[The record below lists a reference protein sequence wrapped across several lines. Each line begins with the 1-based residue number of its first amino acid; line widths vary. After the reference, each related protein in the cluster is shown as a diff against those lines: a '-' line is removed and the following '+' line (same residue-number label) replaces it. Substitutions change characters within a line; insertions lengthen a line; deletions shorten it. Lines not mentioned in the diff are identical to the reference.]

1 MLTLLL
7 TTVPNYWKFPR
18 MAHNLGKHFE
28 EVIRRLRATGRY
40 QNDSEVI
47 RAGLRL
53 LEEKEFVPAALELE
67 LVKSLNSPVRS
78 IEKNWAAKL
87 KRQGRSLSG
96 KRRRP
101 QRRAA

>member
-1 MLTLLL
+1 
-7 TTVPNYWKFPR
+7 

-53 LEEKEFVPAALELE
+53 LEDKEFVPAALDLE
-67 LVKSLNSPVRS
+67 LVKSLNSPVRPL
-78 IEKNWAAKL
+78 EKNWAVKL
-87 KRQGRSLSG
+87 KRQARGLR
-96 KRRRP
+96 KKQRA